1 MNAPTHIPRT
11 SRRKRA
17 SSLLTPRRIILLIT
31 IAAVVWVGLVVSTA
45 GIIRADELAQ
55 LITAITTVFY
65 SGVFAFGYYMMIQG
79 NQQTLKEMREER
91 LSGGRPE
98 VIVEARYSRFP
109 KVDLAVRNLTGGV
122 AKGITFDFSAPL
134 EDSTGF
140 VLSELP
146 YFREGMTFLGPGEE
160 IACTWDDFDPLI
172 ASLRKKGLNKGVT
185 VTVRYEDLVGE
196 SYETAWQINP
206 LLYAGTRFITGEE
219 RQGLLAR
226 L

>member
-1 MNAPTHIPRT
+1 MPR
-11 SRRKRA
+11 
-17 SSLLTPRRIILLIT
+17 PRRIILLIT
-31 IAAVVWVGLVVSTA
+31 IVMLLWLVLVVATA
-45 GIIRADELAQ
+45 GVASADELAQ

-65 SGVFAFGYYMMIQG
+65 AGVFAFGYYIMIQG
-79 NQQTLKEMREER
+79 NHQTLKEMREQR
-91 LSGGRPE
+91 LSGGRPQ

-109 KVDLAVRNLTGGV
+109 KVDLTVRNITGGV
-122 AKGITFDFSAPL
+122 AKDITFDFSAPI

-140 VLSELP
+140 VLSDLP

-160 IACTWDDFDPLI
+160 IACTWDDFEPLI

-185 VTVRYEDLVGE
+185 VMVSYKDLAGE

-206 LLYAGTRFITGEE
+206 LLYTGNRFIPGQE
-219 RQGLLAR
+219 RQGLQDR

>member
-1 MNAPTHIPRT
+1 M
-11 SRRKRA
+11 
-17 SSLLTPRRIILLIT
+17 LTPRRIILLIT
-31 IAAVVWVGLVVSTA
+31 IGMLVWLALVVATA
-45 GIIRADELAQ
+45 GFVRADELAQ

-65 SGVFAFGYYMMIQG
+65 SGVFAFGYYMMIKG

-122 AKGITFDFSAPL
+122 AKDITFDFSAPI

-185 VTVRYEDLVGE
+185 VTLGYKDLGGE
-196 SYETAWQINP
+196 HYETAWQINP
-206 LLYAGTRFITGEE
+206 LLYAGTRFIPGEE
-219 RQGLLAR
+219 RHGLLAR
-226 L
+226 APA